1 MRHRARQLVML
12 LLAVALVAG
21 ADRVAA
27 QSAVADL
34 LGRAAQLSLAG
45 RHVEAYALLA
55 AEEDAH
61 IGAIEF
67 DYALGRAALS
77 AGRPDRATIAFS
89 RVLALDPAH
98 AGARIDMGRAYLA
111 LENWEQA
118 RVAFET
124 LLALDPPP
132 ALRAQLLVYL
142 GEALGERK
150 ARVAARGYLS
160 AFAGTSSNVNQAP
173 GQGQVF
179 VPGLVAVLQLAD
191 QNVGKDDSFYGVG
204 GGIEA
209 AMPLGGSFSLIGGA
223 EFLSRSNAHES
234 AFDVGGVAAS
244 AGLAWSGA
252 RHLVRGQLQAVRSS
266 LGGSTSREVH
276 ALSLDVAETSAAP
289 GTPGAMFG
297 FLHVGGYRHP
307 PADLEIF
314 DADFVLVGVGATMPI
329 DQKSTTSVAF
339 MAGGDNDR
347 GGNPSGDRNGIGA
360 RAAWEQILGPQLRL
374 TALASVQNSHYDAF
388 DSAFLVHRK
397 DRRTDLEGF
406 LRYDFAPK
414 LELRF
419 GVLRSVQDSNIPIYE
434 FRRTDWTL
442 TLRRRFD

>member
-1 MRHRARQLVML
+1 ML

-21 ADRVAA
+21 ADRVGA
-27 QSAVADL
+27 QTAVADL
-34 LGRAAQLSLAG
+34 VGRATQLSLAD
-45 RHVEAYALLA
+45 RHVDAYALLA

-61 IGAIEF
+61 IGEIDF
-67 DYALGRAALS
+67 DYALGRAALN

-89 RVLALDPAH
+89 RVLALHPAH

-118 RVAFET
+118 RAAFEA

-142 GEALGERK
+142 GETRAQSKFR
-150 ARVAARGYLS
+150 AAARGYLS

-173 GQGQVF
+173 GQAQVF

-191 QNVGKDDSFYGVG
+191 QNVAKDDSFYGVG

-209 AMPLGGSFSLIGGA
+209 AMPLGGRVSIIGGA

-234 AFDVGGVAAS
+234 AFDVGGIAAS

-252 RHLVRGQLQAVRSS
+252 RHLVRGQLQAVRST

-297 FLHVGGYRHP
+297 FVHVGGYRHP
-307 PADLEIF
+307 PAGLEVF

-329 DQKSTTSVAF
+329 DQKSTASVVL

-347 GGNPSGDRNGIGA
+347 GGNPSGDRNGVGA

-374 TALASVQNSHYDAF
+374 AVSASVQDSQYRGF
-388 DSAFLVHRK
+388 DDAFLVRRN

-414 LELRF
+414 LEVRF